1 MINAVAVLR
10 LTAATHDQS
19 DEIVSTDDI
28 KMD

>member
-1 MINAVAVLR
+1 MITAVAVLR
-10 LTAATHDQS
+10 LTATHDQS